1 MGEESGGGRCATAPL
16 APIVAL
22 PSSENSSSVA
32 GLGRRDAAQQWPHC
46 CTPWHGCTR
55 GRTCARRGPGLWL
68 NARAPA
74 RLHSALPILGEE
86 KGQRAAPHRCVWES
100 PMSPHRHGHTR
111 MLGGKDVGCL
121 GMAPPLLTEHPR
133 TAWGGAAGRT
143 PGLSWI
149 RRVTRVGWGYGW
161 AHERTGSWMCS
172 VTVQLLKSADL
183 GRQSLLYLK
192 EIGHGWFGKV
202 SMGHR
207 GVGIRGWGACR
218 IWSLWGCSSSCASLG
233 CGLQGAL
240 CAPLRAR
247 CSENG

>member
-1 MGEESGGGRCATAPL
+1 MAKFQSSGSAPFCSPHPWGGEGAE
-16 APIVAL
+16 
-22 PSSENSSSVA
+22 SSSPPLCV
-32 GLGRRDAAQQWPHC
+32 GKPHVP
-46 CTPWHGCTR
+46 T
-55 GRTCARRGPGLWL
+55 
-68 NARAPA
+68 PA
-74 RLHSALPILGEE
+74 R
-86 KGQRAAPHRCVWES
+86 PHQDARWE
-100 PMSPHRHGHTR
+100 
-111 MLGGKDVGCL
+111 GC
-121 GMAPPLLTEHPR
+121 GVPGDAPPLLTEHPR